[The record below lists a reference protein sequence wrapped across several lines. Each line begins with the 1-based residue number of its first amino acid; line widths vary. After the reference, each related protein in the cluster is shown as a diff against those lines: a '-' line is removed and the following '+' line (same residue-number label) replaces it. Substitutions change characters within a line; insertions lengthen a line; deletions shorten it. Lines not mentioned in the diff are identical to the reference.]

1 VARGGGLSMRG
12 DGETKTMTGGALV
25 CGWLIVR
32 CGMEGV
38 GDGRLSV
45 LLSCR
50 VIALSTRE
58 VVMLGNVGR

>member
-38 GDGRLSV
+38 GDG
-45 LLSCR
+45 
-50 VIALSTRE
+50 
-58 VVMLGNVGR
+58 

>member
-38 GDGRLSV
+38 LRWMTV
-45 LLSCR
+45 C
-50 VIALSTRE
+50 IA
-58 VVMLGNVGR
+58 VMSYDYSIHARGGYAR